1 MTARDAGIYSIGAV
15 AKMLGVS
22 VQTLRAWEDRYKQVV
37 PSRSPGGHRLYSRDD
52 IEQLRFILERTEA
65 GLQAADAHRLLAEQ
79 GHARADPGAGG
90 SRSGQPGAD
99 PERFAVLVAE
109 RDPFAAEFAD
119 YFLRTE
125 GYAVHVVLDVAEA
138 EQTLDSST
146 PQVVVI
152 DLMISGGAGLGLCR
166 AVRARGAIPVLAVS
180 PVDCRDAAVDAGADA
195 FLPKPVEPLQFVSAV
210 RDLLGTSGY
219 LRSDGASR

>member
-1 MTARDAGIYSIGAV
+1 
-15 AKMLGVS
+15 
-22 VQTLRAWEDRYKQVV
+22 
-37 PSRSPGGHRLYSRDD
+37 
-52 IEQLRFILERTEA
+52 
-65 GLQAADAHRLLAEQ
+65 
-79 GHARADPGAGG
+79 
-90 SRSGQPGAD
+90 
-99 PERFAVLVAE
+99 
-109 RDPFAAEFAD
+109 
-119 YFLRTE
+119 
-125 GYAVHVVLDVAEA
+125 VHVVLDVAEA

-210 RDLLGTSGY
+210 RDLLGTCGY

>member
-1 MTARDAGIYSIGAV
+1 VTARDAGIYSIGAV

-65 GLQAADAHRLLAEQ
+65 GLQAADAHRLLAEH